1 MAATI
6 LFNTFDFSEPVMSP
20 TKESNP
26 NLFSPIRFGDLE
38 LANRIIMAP
47 LTRNRAAEG
56 NVPQAMNVEYYRQR
70 ASAGLIISEG
80 SQISPQG
87 LGYPNTPGIHSD
99 AQIEGWKKV
108 TDAVHKAGGLIFCQL
123 WHVGRISHTSL
134 QIDGDLPVAPTAL
147 KPNGQ
152 IFTYTGL
159 QDFETPRALAIE
171 EIPGIIADYVSAAE
185 NAKRAGFD
193 GVEIHSANGY
203 LLDQFI
209 RDSTNQRQDQY
220 GGSIENRMRLLIEVT
235 EQVVAVWGK
244 DRVGVRLSP
253 ENSFNDMTDS
263 NPQQTFNAVAKRLSD
278 FPLAYLHILE
288 GDMMTG
294 ERQLDYVALRQS
306 FNGYYMANN
315 GYVLDTGNA
324 AIAEGRA
331 DMVAF
336 GQLFIANPDLPY
348 RFVNKLPLNTL
359 DSATFYGG
367 DEKGYTDYLACNDNL

>member
-1 MAATI
+1 MTSA
-6 LFNTFDFSEPVMSP
+6 
-20 TKESNP
+20 KESKP
-26 NLFSPIRFGDLE
+26 NLFSPIELGDLK
-38 LANRIIMAP
+38 LPNRIIMAP

-56 NVPQAMNVEYYRQR
+56 NVPQAINVEYYRQR

-87 LGYPNTPGIHSD
+87 LGYPGTPGIHSE
-99 AQIEGWKKV
+99 AQVEGWNKV
-108 TDAVHKAGGLIFCQL
+108 TKAVHKAGGKIFCQL

-134 QIDGDLPVAPTAL
+134 QINGELPVAPSAL
-147 KPNGQ
+147 KPSGQ

-159 QDFETPRALAIE
+159 QDFETPRALATE
-171 EIPGIIADYVSAAE
+171 EIPGIVADYVSAAQ

-220 GGSIENRMRLLIEVT
+220 GGSIDNRMRLLMEVT
-235 EQVVAVWGK
+235 EHVVSVWGK
-244 DRVGVRLSP
+244 HRVGVRLSP
-253 ENSFNDMTDS
+253 ENSFNDMNDS
-263 NPQQTFNAVAKRLSD
+263 NPQQTFNVVANRLSD

-294 ERQLDYVALRQS
+294 ERQLDYMALRKC

-315 GYVLDTGNA
+315 GYELESGNA
-324 AIAEGRA
+324 ALAEGRA
-331 DMVAF
+331 DMVAY
-336 GQLFIANPDLPY
+336 GKWFIANPDLPY
-348 RFVNKLPLNTL
+348 RFANKLPLNTP

-367 DEKGYTDYLACNDNL
+367 DEKGYTDYQVWEEKT

>member
-1 MAATI
+1 
-6 LFNTFDFSEPVMSP
+6 MSP

-26 NLFSPIRFGDLE
+26 NLFSPIRFGVLE

-87 LGYPNTPGIHSD
+87 LGYPNTPGIYSD
-99 AQIEGWKKV
+99 AQVEGWKKV
-108 TDAVHKAGGLIFCQL
+108 TEAVHNAGGLIFCQL

-134 QIDGDLPVAPTAL
+134 QIDSALPVAPSAL

-159 QDFETPRALAIE
+159 QDFEKPRALAIE

-209 RDSTNQRQDQY
+209 RDSTNHRQDQY
-220 GGSIENRMRLLIEVT
+220 GGDIGNRMRLLIEVT
-235 EQVVAVWGK
+235 EQIVAVWGN

-263 NPQQTFNAVAKRLSD
+263 NPQQTFNAIAKRLSG

-288 GDMMTG
+288 GDMMAG
-294 ERQLDYVALRQS
+294 ERQLDYVVLRHC

-315 GYVLDTGNA
+315 GYDLELANA
-324 AIAEGRA
+324 AIAGDRA

-348 RFVNKLPLNTL
+348 RLANKLPLNAP
-359 DSATFYGG
+359 DGATFYGG
-367 DEKGYTDYLACNDNL
+367 DENGYTDYTAWKEKT